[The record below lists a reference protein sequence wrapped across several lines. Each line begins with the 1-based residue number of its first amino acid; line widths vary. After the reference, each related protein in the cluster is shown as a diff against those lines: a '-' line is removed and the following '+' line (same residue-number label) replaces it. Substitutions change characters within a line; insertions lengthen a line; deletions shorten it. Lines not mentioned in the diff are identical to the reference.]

1 MFDGIVKTLCNVRR
15 ILDLR
20 KNLISLGILDH
31 KKFSFKFEGEVLKVS
46 KSVMTVMKGN
56 RLLGSIYK
64 LLGTIVV
71 GGAKVVQ
78 SELNNTVLWHM
89 RLGHIGEREMMK
101 LHKKSLL
108 KGFKT
113 CELDF
118 SRYYVI
124 RK

>member
-78 SELNNTVLWHM
+78 SELNNTILWHTNFGEEWQRELKTTECYLSKKGAM
-89 RLGHIGEREMMK
+89 ETSFNLG
-101 LHKKSLL
+101 
-108 KGFKT
+108 
-113 CELDF
+113 
-118 SRYYVI
+118 
-124 RK
+124 